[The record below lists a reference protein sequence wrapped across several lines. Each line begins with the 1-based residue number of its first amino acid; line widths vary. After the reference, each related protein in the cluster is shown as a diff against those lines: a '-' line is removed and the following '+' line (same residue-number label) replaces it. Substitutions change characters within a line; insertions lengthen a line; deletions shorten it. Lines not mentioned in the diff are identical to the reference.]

1 VSANTLAKMA
11 TGIADNLLLTT
22 LLSARCPVYFAPAMD
37 LDMYKHPTT
46 TKNVEILESYGYRQ
60 IKPTSGELASGLS
73 GCGRMEE
80 PENIVNIIHD
90 FFLASN
96 SLSGKKVMITAGP
109 TYEKID
115 PVRFIGNHS
124 SGKMGFEL
132 AQVMSEL
139 GAEVDLISGPTSQSI
154 VSDKVRVVNVVSAKE
169 MYDACVSVFPEADIA
184 IMSAAV
190 ADFSPADV
198 PDKKIKKEDGLQSIA
213 LKPTIDILS
222 ELGKQK
228 MDKQILVGF
237 ALETNDEEENATRKL
252 RNKNLD
258 LIVLNSLKNKG
269 AGFGHDTNKVTI
281 ITKDGNRFESDLK
294 SKYEIARDIVS
305 QIENH
310 SKE

>member
-1 VSANTLAKMA
+1 
-11 TGIADNLLLTT
+11 
-22 LLSARCPVYFAPAMD
+22 
-37 LDMYKHPTT
+37 
-46 TKNVEILESYGYRQ
+46 
-60 IKPTSGELASGLS
+60 
-73 GCGRMEE
+73 
-80 PENIVNIIHD
+80 
-90 FFLASN
+90 
-96 SLSGKKVMITAGP
+96 MITAGP

-281 ITKDGNRFESDLK
+281 ITKDGNRFESDIK